1 MATDITA
8 APTEE
13 KVFIGVEYNK
23 ECGNVYP
30 TPEGEEHGVY
40 VPVGSTVTFA
50 FIPNT
55 NYFIENMIIDGEK
68 LPQPVHTYTFSNV
81 SSEEQHTISIEFNSI
96 KENENGKLLRD
107 EMADATK
114 HMLQFIE
121 STLNPDIDT
130 HAPLSKLRY
139 DLLDIDKMLRTLFGY
154 VDKLSTESNLK

>member
-13 KVFIGVEYNK
+13 KVFIKVEYDK
-23 ECGNVYP
+23 KRGNVYP
-30 TPEGEEHGVY
+30 TPEEEEQGVY

-55 NYFIENMIIDGEK
+55 NYFIEKMMIDGEH

-81 SSEEQHTISIEFNSI
+81 SSEEQHTISIVFKQIE
-96 KENENGKLLRD
+96 ENKNGKILRG
-107 EMADATK
+107 EMTYTTK
-114 HMLQFIE
+114 IMQQFIE
-121 STLNPDIDT
+121 RTLLPDIDT
-130 HAPLSKLRY
+130 LAPLGKLRY